1 MITKKEV
8 LFQIILHLV
17 ILLFFGYSWQNET
30 YSLDRVVF
38 FVMYALG
45 TLTITYYFMPN
56 FLYKKKYWQFLVAL
70 IGVIAALI
78 ILEEFVLEQIFYP
91 DTKRSGTFPG
101 IFISLI
107 GVLPIMTILASGKFA
122 WDAFGKQRQIED
134 LKSSIQESE
143 LQFLRSQVNPHFLF
157 NNLNNLYSYALEGST
172 KTPEIILELSG
183 VLRYMLYEC
192 KEEFVP
198 LEKELEQLGNFIR
211 LYKMQIEERG
221 DVEFNVN
228 TVNSGYKIA
237 PLILIVFIENAFKHS
252 QSGQSSDIKINIDL
266 DMKGSSLNFICKNNY
281 EKTEGLETVAKG
293 IGLTNV
299 KKRLQLL
306 YPKKHQLIID
316 EKYNTFVV
324 NLSIDLEQ
332 T

>member
-8 LFQIILHLV
+8 LFQILLHLV
-17 ILLFFGYSWQNET
+17 ILLFFGYNWQTET

-45 TLTITYYFMPN
+45 TLTITYFFMPN
-56 FLYKKKYWQFLVAL
+56 FLYKKKYWQFFVGL
-70 IGVIAALI
+70 IGVISALI
-78 ILEEFVLEQIFYP
+78 LLEEFVLEQIFYP

-122 WDAFGKQRQIED
+122 WDALGRQRQIED

-198 LEKELEQLGNFIR
+198 LDKELEQLGNFIR

-221 DVEFNVN
+221 VVN
-228 TVNSGYKIA
+228 FKVNSINSGYKIA
-237 PLILIVFIENAFKHS
+237 PLILVVFIENAFKHS
-252 QSGQSSDIKINIDL
+252 QSGQSSDIKIDINL
-266 DMKGSSLNFICKNNY
+266 DMNGSTLNFSCKNNY
-281 EKTEGLETVAKG
+281 EKTQGLETVAKG

-299 KKRLQLL
+299 KKRLELL
-306 YPKKHQLIID
+306 YAKKYQLKID
-316 EKYNTFVV
+316 EKGNTFEV
-324 NLSIDLEQ
+324 NLSLDLERA
-332 T
+332 

>member
-8 LFQIILHLV
+8 LFQILLHLV
-17 ILLFFGYSWQNET
+17 ILLFFGYNWQTET

-45 TLTITYYFMPN
+45 TLTITYFFMPN
-56 FLYKKKYWQFLVAL
+56 FLYKKKYWQFFVGL
-70 IGVIAALI
+70 IGVISALI
-78 ILEEFVLEQIFYP
+78 LLEEFVLEQIFYP

-122 WDAFGKQRQIED
+122 WDALGRQRQIED

-198 LEKELEQLGNFIR
+198 LDKELEQLGNFIR

-221 DVEFNVN
+221 VVN
-228 TVNSGYKIA
+228 FKVNSINSGYKIA
-237 PLILIVFIENAFKHS
+237 PLILVVFIENAFKHS
-252 QSGQSSDIKINIDL
+252 QSGQSSDIKIDINL
-266 DMKGSSLNFICKNNY
+266 DMNGSTLNFSCKNNY
-281 EKTEGLETVAKG
+281 EKTPGLETVAKG

-299 KKRLQLL
+299 KKRLELL
-306 YPKKHQLIID
+306 YAKKYQLKID
-316 EKYNTFVV
+316 EKGNTFEV
-324 NLSIDLEQ
+324 NLSLDLERA
-332 T
+332 

>member
-56 FLYKKKYWQFLVAL
+56 FLYKKKYWQFFVAL
-70 IGVIAALI
+70 VGVIGSLI
-78 ILEEFVLEQIFYP
+78 VLEEFILEQIFYP

-122 WDAFGKQRQIED
+122 WDAFGKQRQIEE

-221 DVEFNVN
+221 DVEFKVN

-252 QSGQSSDIKINIDL
+252 QSGQSSDIKIDINL
-266 DMKGSSLNFICKNNY
+266 SMKGSTLNFICKNNY
-281 EKTEGLETVAKG
+281 EKTKGLETVAKG

-316 EKYNTFVV
+316 EKHNSFVV
-324 NLSIDLEQ
+324 NLSMDLEQ
-332 T
+332 A